1 MKTVSMIT
9 RILAT
14 AVLILTAV
22 VLVGYKYRNYAVN
35 PWTRNGQVMGQVIQ
49 ITPRVYG
56 TIVQLPIVD
65 NQFVQAGDLLFEID
79 PRTYQSTLAGMRGQ
93 LAETIDEI
101 EALKAQVEATAA
113 SVERYDA
120 LIDYFKQ
127 KVKGK
132 QARLKD
138 YQAEFKRYTELVKT
152 GSASQERLDQA
163 EADVVD
169 ARALVNGARAELLQ
183 AEAGKLQAEADLA
196 RDKANLGAEG
206 EANAR
211 LRTARAK
218 VHSAELKLEFTRVV
232 APVDGYVTNLNLR
245 LGDQAVANRPILA
258 LVDVDT
264 YWVYGYFKETALT
277 HVRPGDRAYV
287 TLMSHPDQPLE
298 GRVIG
303 KGWGVFQKDGSTAQE
318 LLPSIS
324 ATFEWI
330 RLAQRVPVRV
340 EVDRLPP
347 GVELV
352 IGTTATVQ
360 VITGTAGSG
369 NDTSAQTAPPGLP
382 KLRERHQL
390 RAGLEPAPRA
400 ESYRHVRR

>member
-1 MKTVSMIT
+1 MKTVSMKT

-14 AVLILTAV
+14 AALILLAV
-22 VLVGYKYRNYAVN
+22 VLVGYKYRNYVVN

-56 TIVQLPIVD
+56 TIVQLPIAD
-65 NQFVQAGDLLFEID
+65 NQFVKAGDLLFQID
-79 PRTYQSTLAGMRGQ
+79 PRTYQSTLDGMLGR

-113 SVERYDA
+113 SVQRYDA
-120 LIDYFKQ
+120 LIDYFNQ

-132 QARLKD
+132 KARLKD
-138 YQAEFKRYTELVKT
+138 YQSEFKRYTELVKT
-152 GSASQERLDQA
+152 GSASRERLDQA

-169 ARALVNGARAELLQ
+169 ARALVDGAFAELAQ
-183 AEAGKLQAEADLA
+183 AEAAKLQAEADLA

-232 APVDGYVTNLNLR
+232 APLATLESRNPSTA
-245 LGDQAVANRPILA
+245 GDQAVANKPILA
-258 LVDVDT
+258 LVDVNT
-264 YWVYGYFKETALT
+264 YWVYGYFKETALAN
-277 HVRPGDRAYV
+277 VRPGDRAYV

-298 GRVIG
+298 GRVIS

-318 LLPSIS
+318 LLPNIR

-340 EVDRLPP
+340 EFDRLPA

-352 IGTTATVQ
+352 VGTTASVQ
-360 VITGTAGSG
+360 VITGTAGTGSG
-369 NDTSAQTAPPGLP
+369 ASAQTAPQELQD
-382 KLRERHQL
+382 RRVRNRL
-390 RAGLEPAPRA
+390 RADVNAA
-400 ESYRHVRR
+400 KNNESYR